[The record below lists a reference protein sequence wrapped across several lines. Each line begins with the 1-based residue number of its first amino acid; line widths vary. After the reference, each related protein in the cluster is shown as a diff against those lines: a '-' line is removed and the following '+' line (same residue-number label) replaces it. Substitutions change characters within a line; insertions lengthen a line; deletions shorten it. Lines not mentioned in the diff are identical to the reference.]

1 MAYFTIFASRND
13 IRDIGGLI
21 HEAFGDGFKVTG
33 GGSGE
38 TEFSVLPKGWFK
50 NNKITIRVASEDT
63 DPDYFDNNIPGMMG
77 FYDSIPFEDED
88 LKRRVLLQ
96 ISVINT
102 MLAIETEKEYGQDY
116 LERFVRLAGKVDGIG
131 FISDGTLLDRDGRVI
146 VYPDGRSDAADF
158 SPRACTRKIR
168 GEDRSTP
175 EGAER
180 KQRNLAYLKEKQIP
194 YLEHLPE
201 LPPLSELK
209 VKSREEIARRAAAL
223 LIAIQYACDVAQ
235 ESDQAESKAFV
246 TGLLDQFGVADE
258 LTEAERDL
266 LEQAEPARQDAIN
279 LTWQYE
285 AYWALLWAL
294 RVVDS
299 LDFPDHTC
307 DCDFAIQAVSSCGGF
322 AEFLERTSLRRPE
335 EILDEADKIYRLHW
349 ACVNDRIQGREPA
362 GGLSESVVMERRRAL
377 FWMIGYRDEAWDDIS
392 MDT

>member
-21 HEAFGDGFKVTG
+21 HEVFGDGFKVIG
-33 GGSGE
+33 GGPGE

-77 FYDSIPFEDED
+77 FYDSIPFEDEE

-116 LERFVRLAGKVDGIG
+116 FERFVSLAGKVDGIG

-201 LPPLSELK
+201 LPTLSELK

-235 ESDQAESKAFV
+235 ESDLAEAKAFV

-258 LTEAERDL
+258 LTEAEREL

-294 RVVDS
+294 GVVDS

>member
-1 MAYFTIFASRND
+1 MPYFTIFASRND

-21 HEAFGDGFKVTG
+21 HEAFGDGFKITG
-33 GGSGE
+33 GGPGE
-38 TEFSVLPKGWFK
+38 TEFSLLPKGWFK
-50 NNKITIRVASEDT
+50 SNKITIRVASEDT

-77 FYDSIPFEDED
+77 FYDSIPFEDEE

-102 MLAIETEKEYGQDY
+102 MLAIETEKEYGQDS
-116 LERFVRLAGKVDGIG
+116 LERFIKLAAKVDGIG
-131 FISDGTLLDRDGRVI
+131 FIPDGTLLDRDGRVI

-180 KQRNLAYLKEKQIP
+180 KQSNLAYLKEKQIP

-223 LIAIQYACDVAQ
+223 LIVIQYACDVAQ
-235 ESDQAESKAFV
+235 ESDLAESKAFV

-258 LTEAERDL
+258 LTEAEREL

-294 RVVDS
+294 GVVDS

-307 DCDFAIQAVSSCGGF
+307 DCDFAIKAVSSCGGF

-335 EILDEADKIYRLHW
+335 EILDEADRIYRLHW

-362 GGLSESVVMERRRAL
+362 GGLIESVVMERRRGL
-377 FWMIGYRDEAWDDIS
+377 FWMIGHRNEAWDDIS

>member
-1 MAYFTIFASRND
+1 MPYFTIFASRND

-21 HEAFGDGFKVTG
+21 HEVFGDGFTVSG
-33 GGSGE
+33 GGPNE
-38 TEFSVLPKGWFK
+38 TEFSAQPKGWFK
-50 NNKITIRVASEDT
+50 TNTITIRVASEDT
-63 DPDYFDNNIPGMMG
+63 NPDYFDNNIPGMMG

-102 MLAIETEKEYGQDY
+102 MLAIETEKEYGQEY
-116 LERFVRLAGKVDGIG
+116 LEHFVKLTGKVDGIG
-131 FISDGTLLDRDGRVI
+131 FMPNGTLLDRDGRVI
-146 VYPDGRSDAADF
+146 VYPNGSSDAADF

-168 GEDRSTP
+168 GEDCSTP

-180 KQRNLAYLKEKQIP
+180 KQKNLAYLSEKQIP

-209 VKSREEIARRAAAL
+209 VRSREEIARRAVAL
-223 LIAIQYACDVAQ
+223 LIVIQYACDVAQ
-235 ESDQAESKAFV
+235 EEDLAESKAFV
-246 TGLLDQFGVADE
+246 TGLLDKFGVADA
-258 LTEAERDL
+258 LTDDERDL
-266 LEQAEPARQDAIN
+266 LEQAKPTRQAAIN

-294 RVVDS
+294 GTVDS

-307 DCDFAIQAVSSCGGF
+307 YCGFAIQAVSSCDSFG
-322 AEFLERTSLRRPE
+322 EFLERTSLRRPE
-335 EILDEADKIYRLHW
+335 DILDEADKIYRLHW

-362 GGLSESVVMERRRAL
+362 GGLIESVVMERRRGL
-377 FWMIGYRDEAWDDIS
+377 FWMIGHRDEAWDDIS

>member
-1 MAYFTIFASRND
+1 M
-13 IRDIGGLI
+13 
-21 HEAFGDGFKVTG
+21 
-33 GGSGE
+33 
-38 TEFSVLPKGWFK
+38 
-50 NNKITIRVASEDT
+50 
-63 DPDYFDNNIPGMMG
+63 
-77 FYDSIPFEDED
+77 
-88 LKRRVLLQ
+88 KRRVLLQ

-116 LERFVRLAGKVDGIG
+116 LERFIKLAAKVDGIG
-131 FISDGTLLDRDGRVI
+131 FIPDGTLLDLDGRVI

-223 LIAIQYACDVAQ
+223 LIVIQYACDVAQ
-235 ESDQAESKAFV
+235 ESDLAESKAFV

-258 LTEAERDL
+258 LTELERDL
-266 LEQAEPARQDAIN
+266 LEQAEPARQAAVN

-294 RVVDS
+294 GMVDS

-307 DCDFAIQAVSSCGGF
+307 DCDLRFRRFPAVTVLPSFWSGRRCAGRKRFGRGRQNLP
-322 AEFLERTSLRRPE
+322 AALGLRQRPDSRPGARGRPE
-335 EILDEADKIYRLHW
+335 RK
-349 ACVNDRIQGREPA
+349 
-362 GGLSESVVMERRRAL
+362 RRDGAAPGAV
-377 FWMIGYRDEAWDDIS
+377 WMIGYRDEAWDDIS